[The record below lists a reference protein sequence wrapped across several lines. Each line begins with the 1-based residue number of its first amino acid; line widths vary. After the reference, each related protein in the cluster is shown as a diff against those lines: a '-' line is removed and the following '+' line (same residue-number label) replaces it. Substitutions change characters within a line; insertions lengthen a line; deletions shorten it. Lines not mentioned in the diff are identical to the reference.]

1 MKQGKKYALNLLLII
16 IVTVFAVWF
25 ALKDNY
31 EEVLRLISEMP
42 WYFLLII
49 MAWGII
55 YTLVIGWIYKV
66 LGRRYRKDY
75 RFIHG
80 AVIAFVGSFFSGIT
94 PSATGGQF
102 AQAYILKKQGI
113 KISDGASLLW
123 ADFIVYQTTM
133 MVYVTVLFLLNFGYY
148 SAHSRSSN

>member
-66 LGRRYRKDY
+66 LGRRYRKD
-75 RFIHG
+75 
-80 AVIAFVGSFFSGIT
+80 
-94 PSATGGQF
+94 
-102 AQAYILKKQGI
+102 
-113 KISDGASLLW
+113 
-123 ADFIVYQTTM
+123 
-133 MVYVTVLFLLNFGYY
+133 
-148 SAHSRSSN
+148 

>member
-80 AVIAFVGSFFSGIT
+80 AVIAFVGSFFGHHAQRHRRSVRAGLY
-94 PSATGGQF
+94 PEKAGDQDQRRRVAVVGG
-102 AQAYILKKQGI
+102 LHRV
-113 KISDGASLLW
+113 SDHDDGLCHGALL
-123 ADFIVYQTTM
+123 A
-133 MVYVTVLFLLNFGYY
+133 
-148 SAHSRSSN
+148 

>member
-55 YTLVIGWIYKV
+55 YTLVI
-66 LGRRYRKDY
+66 LPRRNR
-75 RFIHG
+75 
-80 AVIAFVGSFFSGIT
+80 
-94 PSATGGQF
+94 Q
-102 AQAYILKKQGI
+102 
-113 KISDGASLLW
+113 LLR
-123 ADFIVYQTTM
+123 A
-133 MVYVTVLFLLNFGYY
+133 L
-148 SAHSRSSN
+148 SSTDD